1 MTASSPTSPTVSVVI
16 PTYNAA
22 ELLPE
27 AVESV
32 LSQTYRDFEIVVV
45 DDGSTDETPA
55 VMEEYAEDVRYIRKE
70 NGGSASA
77 RNRGI
82 EEARGE
88 YVAFLDADDR
98 WRPAKLETQMDA
110 HAADPTLAWSYTGAR
125 LVDHETEEI
134 LFRKCQT
141 RRRYGGDILRKL
153 LRGNFVTPSTTLIE
167 RRVFDEVGTFDES
180 SLHRISEDW
189 DLWLRI
195 AARYPIKYIDEPLV
209 EMRQHTGRKTQ
220 TMDLDAALE
229 SRLAIINKAV
239 ERTPERLGDLHDVAR
254 ADLYVRIGR
263 KWMSRGNRP
272 RARTMFKTALQH
284 QPTHLQA
291 WLFGSS
297 VFLPRAVLRILGRLR
312 AVYRQVTR

>member
-1 MTASSPTSPTVSVVI
+1 MMASSAPRPTVSVVI

-32 LSQTYRDFEIVVV
+32 LEQTYEDFEIIVV
-45 DDGSTDETPA
+45 DDGSTDETPD
-55 VMEEYAEDVRYIRKE
+55 VMGTYTEDVRYIRKE

-82 EEARGE
+82 REARGE

-98 WRPAKLETQMDA
+98 WRSTKLEVQMRE
-110 HAADPTLAWSYTGAR
+110 HAANPALAWSYSEAH
-125 LVDHETEEI
+125 LVDHETGEV
-134 LFRKCQT
+134 LFRKSQT
-141 RRRYGGDILRKL
+141 RPRYGGDILRKL
-153 LRGNFVTPSTTLIE
+153 LRGNFVTPSTVLVE
-167 RRVFDEVGTFDES
+167 RSVFDDVGTFDES

-195 AARYPIKYIDEPLV
+195 AARHPIRYIEEPLV

-229 SRLAIINKAV
+229 SRLAIIDKAV
-239 ERTPERLGDLHDVAR
+239 ARNPERLDDLHEPAR

-263 KWMSRGNRP
+263 KWMSRGNRS
-272 RARTMFKTALQH
+272 RARTMFKRALQH
-284 QPTHLQA
+284 HPTHLQA

-297 VFLPRAVLRILGRLR
+297 VFLPPVVLRMLGRLR